1 MADAK
6 PAPATPVA
14 KVEDQPAKAAV
25 PASPVKSAAASP
37 VIPAAPAAALAKPV
51 EVPAAAVAVATK
63 PASPAAVTATLV
75 KTIKAKP
82 VRKPV
87 KTTAVTKTA
96 KPAIKAKAMIKNKQ
110 PATSR
115 PAPAKSAVA
124 PRAIAT
130 QKGMMTTMNEQV
142 KKVAAETTDRV
153 QAMFG
158 DVNARTKTVMEK
170 GAKLFE
176 DMNEFNKG
184 NLEAVVESSKIA
196 AKGIQ
201 TMGQDAAEMTRK
213 SFETATGA
221 MKSFASVKTP
231 AELFKLQSDYAK
243 SALETI
249 VAESAKASEAWLK
262 LAGEV
267 AQPIS
272 NRYAVASEKLKST
285 VA

>member
-6 PAPATPVA
+6 PAAATPVA
-14 KVEDQPAKAAV
+14 KVADQTAKPVAPVVTAAPVAATPAAPVAATVAPAK
-25 PASPVKSAAASP
+25 PVDA
-37 VIPAAPAAALAKPV
+37 PAAPAAVVKKAAPAVAVTAKPV
-51 EVPAAAVAVATK
+51 A
-63 PASPAAVTATLV
+63 
-75 KTIKAKP
+75 KAKP
-82 VRKPV
+82 VRKA
-87 KTTAVTKTA
+87 AVTKIA
-96 KPAIKAKAMIKNKQ
+96 KPAITSKPMIKNKK
-110 PATSR
+110 PAISR
-115 PAPAKSAVA
+115 PAPAKSAIA

-130 QKGMMTTMNEQV
+130 QKGKMTTMNEQV

-158 DVNARTKTVMEK
+158 DVNARTKTAMEK

-184 NLEAVVESSKIA
+184 NLEAVVESGKIA

-213 SFETATGA
+213 TFETATGA

-272 NRYAVASEKLKST
+272 NRYAVATEKLKST
-285 VA
+285 IA